1 MPISNLDRDIEQ
13 YIVGVDFGSGT
24 DHTEYIVKSECK
36 QDQGKPRLDLVPPI
50 LVEAVGEIMTYG
62 IDKYKEESWRT
73 VDPKR
78 YRAALMR
85 HLMKYL
91 KNPKSRDEESGYYH
105 LWHAACNIAFLL
117 VLEGLEE

>member
-1 MPISNLDRDIEQ
+1 MQGSKELWETALDEDIE
-13 YIVGVDFGSGT
+13 
-24 DHTEYIVKSECK
+24 EYIVKSECK

-73 VDPKR
+73 VDSKR

>member
-1 MPISNLDRDIEQ
+1 MQGSKELWKSALDEDIDE
-13 YIVGVDFGSGT
+13 YIVGVDLGSGP

-62 IDKYKEESWRT
+62 IGKYREESWRT

-91 KNPKSRDEESGYYH
+91 KFENRD
-105 LWHAACNIAFLL
+105 
-117 VLEGLEE
+117 LEN